1 MHMMESTAVEPE
13 VAARLM
19 RQYHEGRRRGRVVDV
34 LDVFATDAVLE
45 DERGRLHRG
54 IKEIAATFA
63 RERKPVPLEVLSVH
77 PDGAGMT
84 ATVRVS
90 KAKDA
95 RTLRETFGFAR
106 GRVRSLRIEPVIS

>member
-1 MHMMESTAVEPE
+1 MESTAVEPE

-63 RERKPVPLEVLSVH
+63 RERNPVPLEVLSVE
-77 PDGAGMT
+77 PAGADMT

-95 RTLRETFGFAR
+95 RTLRETFGFAKR
-106 GRVRSLRIEPVIS
+106 RVRSLRIEPVVA